1 MAEHISSNGL
11 WYADFGSGEPLVLL
25 HPGGAGVDSR
35 ALTPQV
41 EEFADHFHVY
51 TPEQRAHGRTPDVE
65 GPLSFEQMAADTAV
79 FVDEIVGEPAR
90 LLGVSDG
97 AVVALTVAL
106 RRPDLVERLVLAA
119 GVFHRDG
126 WHAGVLDG
134 DPPDFLE
141 DGYAQ
146 LSPDG
151 PEHYRIVVAKLAAMH
166 ADQPSFTPADLGQV
180 RCRTLVLVGDD
191 DEVRL
196 DHAIAAYQ
204 AIPNAELAVIPDT
217 SHGVLVEKPE
227 LCNQIIDTFLTADP
241 IVTFAPIRRKS
252 THAGPR

>member
-1 MAEHISSNGL
+1 MG
-11 WYADFGSGEPLVLL
+11 
-25 HPGGAGVDSR
+25 
-35 ALTPQV
+35 TP
-41 EEFADHFHVY
+41 
-51 TPEQRAHGRTPDVE
+51 RTWTA
-65 GPLSFEQMAADTAV
+65 PLSFEKMAADTAV
-79 FVDEIVGEPAR
+79 FVEETVGESVR

-97 AVVALTVAL
+97 AIVALTIAL

-126 WHAGVLDG
+126 WHDGVLDG
-134 DPPDFLE
+134 EPPNFLK
-141 DGYAQ
+141 DSYAQ

-151 PEHYRIVVAKLAAMH
+151 PEHYRIMVVKLAALR
-166 ADQPSFTPADLGQV
+166 AGQPRFTPADLRQV

-227 LCNQIIDTFLTADP
+227 LCNQIIGTFLTADP
-241 IVTFAPIRRKS
+241 IVTLAPIRRKAPMPAC
-252 THAGPR
+252 TNR